1 MAPYKSTL
9 LSCPAAGCS
18 RMFKNKSG
26 LTKHARTYHSKASR
40 NRQIFH
46 QAAPTFRS
54 PSPEAWPGYD
64 HLDFDGSNPD
74 AEFEVQEDFGGPN
87 PDAEFEIQEG
97 YVPQDGTWVELGP
110 LFRVFHPSL
119 TGLKCD
125 AEGDLIDQNA
135 PPPPR
140 TDALQDDW
148 TPYES
153 RIAFE
158 TADFLFSRNQTS
170 AKQIDTLLDLWAA
183 SLIKHDDAPPFTDH
197 RDLYNTI
204 DATPLG
210 NVPWETFSMSYTGAK
225 PLHDIPPWM
234 DVTYDVW
241 FRDPCLLL
249 HDMLGNPDFN
259 GEMEYVPY
267 RDYTAGDKRCFKNL
281 FSGDWAWRQADIIAQ
296 NEANDGSTFV
306 PLIIGSDKTTVSVAT
321 GHTEYHP
328 LYMSIG
334 NIFNNTRRAHRN
346 GVVLVGFLAI
356 PKTTKEHAG
365 DTDYRNFRRQ
375 MFHCSLTKIFDAIKP
390 YMDTPD
396 VARFPDGHFCR
407 VIYGLGPYIADYPE
421 QVLLSGV
428 VQGWCP
434 KCLADRRDLDSD
446 EPCLRRCEKHRE
458 LLVEELE
465 YGKLWEEYGIV
476 GDLVPFMND
485 YPRADIHDLISPDIL
500 HQIIKGTF
508 KDHLVDWVES
518 YLKITHGTSYATQ
531 IMDDIDNKQV
541 YLPTI
546 SGHVPDDIV
555 RTFSTFLD
563 FCYIVRCDMLTE
575 DNLLQLQ
582 NALDQF
588 HRLCSSIIESKHIK
602 AVKEPWRCSS
612 RFKALGQMLLTNQR
626 LDKLAAARVD
636 FQARGMLKGSCLS
649 EALHMLQNPGETVD
663 GPAVEAHVDLAATP
677 RCRCDVRT
685 LSEELELPNFPQL
698 IQEFIHDQA
707 HAADPD
713 PPVFDPLSAPLF
725 LGKVAVFNSAAASF
739 YAPSDLSSVGGM
751 QHEYIRALPCWHG
764 GAPQYDCVFV
774 DMDTDTDVMNGLAIA
789 RVLCF
794 FSFSHRTSFFQ
805 CAVVRWFSHV
815 LDARDPDTGM
825 YVVAPATLED
835 DTPDISIIHIDC
847 IFRAAHLIP
856 LYGSNFLPRAVTSHD
871 SYDVFRSYFVNK
883 YADHHTF
890 EIA

>member
-1 MAPYKSTL
+1 
-9 LSCPAAGCS
+9 
-18 RMFKNKSG
+18 
-26 LTKHARTYHSKASR
+26 
-40 NRQIFH
+40 
-46 QAAPTFRS
+46 
-54 PSPEAWPGYD
+54 
-64 HLDFDGSNPD
+64 
-74 AEFEVQEDFGGPN
+74 
-87 PDAEFEIQEG
+87 
-97 YVPQDGTWVELGP
+97 
-110 LFRVFHPSL
+110 
-119 TGLKCD
+119 GLKCD

-234 DVTYDVW
+234 DATYDVW
-241 FRDPCLLL
+241 FRDPRLLL

-375 MFHCSLTKIFDAIKP
+375 MFHCSLAKIFDAIKP

-396 VARFPDGHFCR
+396 VARFPDGHFRR

-476 GDLVPFMND
+476 GDLVPFTND

-531 IMDDIDNKQV
+531 IMDDIDNKIAAVASFSGLRRFPEGRGFKQWTGDDSKALMKV
-541 YLPTI
+541 YLPAI
-546 SGHVPDDIV
+546 RGHVPDDVV
-555 RTFSTFLD
+555 RTFSAFLD
-563 FCYIVRCDMLTE
+563 FCYIVRRDTLTE

-582 NALDQF
+582 DALDRF
-588 HRLCSSIIESKHIK
+588 HRYREIFKTTGITLSFSLPRQHSLNHYLFLIRQFGAPNGLCSSITESKHIK
-602 AVKEPWRCSS
+602 AVKEPWRRSS
-612 RFKALGQMLLTNQR
+612 QFKALGQMLLTNQR

-636 FQARGMLKGSCLS
+636 FQARGMLKGSSDLADQPGFLNINEPEHRS
-649 EALHMLQNPGETVD
+649 IEGEAGETVD

-739 YAPSDLSSVGGM
+739 YAPSDLSGVGGM
-751 QHEYIRALPCWHG
+751 RREYIRALPCWRG

-774 DMDTDTDVMNGLAIA
+774 NMDTDTDIMNGLAIA